1 MGGTLNW
8 LVLTSSHALY
18 TWSLSICTFYQ
29 RASFQSGDLTVY
41 PLMDNQI
48 TSAVRCGFT
57 FAWQLEPSGL
67 GNALRAPI
75 SVCVLWYTGWV
86 SLWFI
91 VCEVLKW
98 SAKKN
103 KDLQSS
109 TSGKKLR
116 EKSDFNLSFQSSEY
130 QKLYKWEREKKKT
143 CIIHFWLAICTSRV
157 FKTNVNF
164 ISFIAWQNLN
174 WIPKR
179 ITR

>member
-48 TSAVRCGFT
+48 TSAVCCGFT

-67 GNALRAPI
+67 GNALWAPI
-75 SVCVLWYTGWV
+75 SVCVLWCTGWV

-98 SAKKN
+98 SAQIKQGPPKLHIRIKK
-103 KDLQSS
+103 
-109 TSGKKLR
+109 R
-116 EKSDFNLSFQSSEY
+116 EKSDFNLSFQSSEN
-130 QKLYKWEREKKKT
+130 QKLYKWEREKKNPAT
-143 CIIHFWLAICTSRV
+143 FIFDWLSVHHGFSKRTS
-157 FKTNVNF
+157 
-164 ISFIAWQNLN
+164 ISSHLL
-174 WIPKR
+174 PDR
-179 ITR
+179 T